1 MNNWP
6 EKVELKGKLATLIP
20 LECSHEKDLLLA
32 TSDGKLWELWYT
44 SVPSAHSIKS
54 YIDQAIKERS
64 HRQAIPFVIIDNASG
79 KVIGST
85 RFCSID
91 HKNKRLEIGYTWYA
105 KSFQRTGTN
114 TECKLLLLAYAFETL
129 GAIAVEFK
137 TNWHNQPSKIAIE
150 RLGAKQD
157 GVLRNHRIDEEGII
171 RDTVIYSI
179 LDTEWKGVKKSLEFN
194 MQRYS
199 STLT

>member
-6 EKVELKGKLATLIP
+6 EKVELKGKLATLVP
-20 LECSHEKDLLLA
+20 LESSHEKDLLLA
-32 TSDGKLWELWYT
+32 ASDGKLWELWYT
-44 SVPSAHSIKS
+44 SVPSALSIKA

-64 HRQAIPFVIIDNASG
+64 HQQSIPFVIIDNASG

-85 RFCSID
+85 RYCSID
-91 HKNKRLEIGYTWYA
+91 SKNKRLEIGYTWYS
-105 KSFQRTGTN
+105 KSFQRTGVN

-137 TNWHNQPSKIAIE
+137 TNWHNIPSRNAIE

-171 RDTVIYSI
+171 RDTVVYSI
-179 LDTEWKGVKKSLEFN
+179 INTEWKGVKKSMEFN
-194 MQRYS
+194 MQRYP
-199 STLT
+199 STFP

>member
-1 MNNWP
+1 MI
-6 EKVELKGKLATLIP
+6 EFKGKLTTLLP
-20 LECSHEKDLLLA
+20 LENKHEKDLLSA
-32 TSDGKLWELWYT
+32 ASDGKLWELWYT
-44 SVPSAHSIKS
+44 SVPSPHSIKA
-54 YIDQAIKERS
+54 YIDQAIEERS
-64 HRQAIPFVIIDNASG
+64 HQQTIPFVIIDNASG

-91 HKNKRLEIGYTWYA
+91 HKNKRLEIGYTWYS
-105 KSFQRTGTN
+105 KSFQRTGIN
-114 TECKLLLLAYAFETL
+114 TECKYVLLQYAFEIL

-137 TNWHNQPSKIAIE
+137 TNWHNQPSRIAIE

-179 LDTEWKGVKKSLEFN
+179 LNTEWKGVKKSLEFN

-199 STLT
+199 SSFT